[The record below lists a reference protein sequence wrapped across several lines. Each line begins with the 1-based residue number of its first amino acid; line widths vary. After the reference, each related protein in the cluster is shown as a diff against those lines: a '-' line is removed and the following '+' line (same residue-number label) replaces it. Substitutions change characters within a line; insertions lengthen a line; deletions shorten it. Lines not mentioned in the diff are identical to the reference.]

1 MQQFDVAIVGT
12 GHGGAQAAI
21 ALRQQG
27 FSGTIGMIGEEPE
40 LPYERPPLSKDFLA
54 GEKSFDR
61 MLIRPADFWSD
72 KAVTIVSGH
81 RVESVDVEVH
91 RLTDAKGV
99 SFGYG
104 KLIWAAGGAARRL
117 SCPGAGLKGLH
128 SVRTHAHVLALQ
140 AELEGARDIAIIG
153 GGYIGLETAAV
164 LIKRGFS
171 VTVLEAMP
179 RLLARVTG
187 PEIGDFYADVH
198 RAAGVNIRTGVN
210 VVGLEGRDGRVCAV
224 VLESGE
230 TLATD
235 LVIVG
240 VGIVPEVTPLLAVGA
255 EGAAGGVLVDDYCRT
270 TLIDVIAIGDC
281 AAHANVFAGGAVI
294 RLESVQ
300 NANDMATTA
309 AKLITDHSAPYRAV
323 PWFWSNQYDLRLQTV
338 GLNIGYDTKVLR
350 GSPETGA
357 FSLIYMKA
365 KKIVAL
371 DCVNMVKDYVQ
382 GKALVERGA
391 EVAPERLSDTE
402 VPLKTLL
409 S

>member
-240 VGIVPEVTPLLAVGA
+240 IGIVPEVTPLLAVGA